1 MVRGKGVQAITPQDA
16 LRRAVEIAG
25 SQAAFARLLGV
36 SQPSVW
42 KWLDKGKSLPAEHVH
57 AVVAA
62 TGIPKEELRPDLFGD
77 LTVTTPA
84 EIAPGS
90 PA

>member
-1 MVRGKGVQAITPQDA
+1 MVRGRGMQAVTPQDA

-25 SQAAFARLLGV
+25 SQAALARILGI

-42 KWLDKGKSLPAEHVH
+42 KWLDKGKALPAEHVH

-77 LTVTTPA
+77 VAVTAPA
-84 EIAPGS
+84 GIAPGS

>member
-1 MVRGKGVQAITPQDA
+1 MRGKGMQAVTPQDA

-25 SQAAFARLLGV
+25 SQAALARILGI

-42 KWLDKGKSLPAEHVH
+42 KWLDKGKALPAEHVH
-57 AVVAA
+57 TVVAA

-77 LTVTTPA
+77 VAVTALAGIVPGAPA
-84 EIAPGS
+84 
-90 PA
+90 

>member
-1 MVRGKGVQAITPQDA
+1 MVGGRGKQAVTPQDA

-25 SQAAFARLLGV
+25 SQAALARILGI

-42 KWLDKGKSLPAEHVH
+42 KWLDKGKPLPAEHVH
-57 AVVAA
+57 TVVAA
-62 TGIPKEELRPDLFGD
+62 TGISKEELRPDLFGEVARVVPAS
-77 LTVTTPA
+77 LT
-84 EIAPGS
+84 PGS

>member
-1 MVRGKGVQAITPQDA
+1 MAHGKGTETVTPQDA
-16 LRRAVEIAG
+16 LRRAVDVAG
-25 SQAAFARLLGV
+25 SQAALARLLGV

-42 KWLDKGKSLPAEHVH
+42 KWLDRGKALPAEHVH

-62 TGIPKEELRPDLFGD
+62 TGISKEELRPDLFGEVP
-77 LTVTTPA
+77 LPSATSSLA
-84 EIAPGS
+84 GS